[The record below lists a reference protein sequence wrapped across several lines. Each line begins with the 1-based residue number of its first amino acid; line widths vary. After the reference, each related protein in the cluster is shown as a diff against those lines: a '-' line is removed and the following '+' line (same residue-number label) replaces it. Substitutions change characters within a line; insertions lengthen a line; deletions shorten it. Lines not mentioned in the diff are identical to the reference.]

1 MTDILQIT
9 TTACMVAVGLTIT
22 WLTYDGLEVTG
33 LGRDFADMAFHARRY
48 VRRKLR
54 QNAATWRA
62 IINTNLDWGNK

>member
-1 MTDILQIT
+1 MTDFLQIT

-33 LGRDFADMAFHARRY
+33 LGKDFADMADYGARY
-48 VRRKLR
+48 LRRKWR

-62 IINTNLDWGNK
+62 VVRTNWDWGNK